1 MSYSLQSLTHAN
13 DLKSMS
19 AYFAVA
25 ASMWTAL
32 YTVKQFHSSPL
43 ISCLLRAEKDF
54 AKTLKT
60 ILFTKFTCF
69 ICFQMNLDISAS
81 FVYQVWFSCFF
92 SLFRVIE
99 FIKLFFFKVIYN
111 DCLGTNNRNV
121 NVVPSEYESCS
132 VLIVIFR
139 LFKNYWCLKCH
150 FQFESY
156 IFVAQYCKQQ

>member
-1 MSYSLQSLTHAN
+1 
-13 DLKSMS
+13 
-19 AYFAVA
+19 
-25 ASMWTAL
+25 
-32 YTVKQFHSSPL
+32 
-43 ISCLLRAEKDF
+43 
-54 AKTLKT
+54 
-60 ILFTKFTCF
+60 
-69 ICFQMNLDISAS
+69 MNLDISAS

-92 SLFRVIE
+92 PLFRVIE

-150 FQFESY
+150 FQFEPY